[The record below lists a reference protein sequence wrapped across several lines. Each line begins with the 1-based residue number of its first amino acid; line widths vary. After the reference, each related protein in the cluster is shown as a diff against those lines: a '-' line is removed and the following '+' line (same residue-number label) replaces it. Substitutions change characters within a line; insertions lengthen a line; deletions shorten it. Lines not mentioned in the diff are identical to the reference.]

1 MYENKKARF
10 NKSGT
15 LKYLNK
21 KKYLKKN
28 FLIPRFI
35 TFAKSDFLK
44 DKNKIINNIKK
55 NFNANI
61 ILRSS
66 SFNEDTDKYTNAGL
80 YKSYVIKKIN
90 TNDIESKIYKI

>member
-80 YKSYVIKKIN
+80 YKSYVIKK
-90 TNDIESKIYKI
+90 